1 LATSLES
8 RFGESVAI
16 KPGRTGQFDVLV
28 DSRMIFSKSE
38 VGRFPVEG
46 EVEERFAALKAG
58 NDLPPIES
66 KGGALRRAVGKLFK

>member
-1 LATSLES
+1 
-8 RFGESVAI
+8 
-16 KPGRTGQFDVLV
+16 LV
-28 DSRMIFSKSE
+28 DGRIIFSKSE

-58 NDLPPIES
+58 KQLPPIEN